1 MLSQQG
7 NSLVRVFNDILMAI
21 GKQKEVILIMLDLS
35 SAFDTIDHTML
46 LRWLSDRYGFNAQ
59 HA

>member
-35 SAFDTIDHTML
+35 SAFDTIDHAML
-46 LRWLSDRYGFNAQ
+46 LRRLSDCYGLNAQ